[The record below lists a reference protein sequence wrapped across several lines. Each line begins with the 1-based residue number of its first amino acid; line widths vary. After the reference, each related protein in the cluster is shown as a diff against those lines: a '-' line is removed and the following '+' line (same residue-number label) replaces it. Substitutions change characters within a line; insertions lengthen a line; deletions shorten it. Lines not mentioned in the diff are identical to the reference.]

1 MVSGSLVTPL
11 PASTTLCS
19 DGHTSYK
26 GYASDIKIR
35 HVVLRADIR
44 QRVRQW
50 VYHIQHVNSMHARL
64 KRWIRACFC
73 GVSTKYL
80 QNYHNWFKVIE
91 TNLKFKRDV
100 NKAMMELSMIGE
112 NVLFTTEI

>member
-1 MVSGSLVTPL
+1 M
-11 PASTTLCS
+11 
-19 DGHTSYK
+19 
-26 GYASDIKIR
+26 
-35 HVVLRADIR
+35 VLRTDIR
-44 QRVRQW
+44 QRVKLG

-80 QNYHNWFKVIE
+80 QNYLNWFKVIE

-100 NKAMMELSMIGE
+100 QKSMMELAMIGE
-112 NVLFTTEI
+112 NIFFTTEI

>member
-1 MVSGSLVTPL
+1 VSGSLVTPL
-11 PASTTLCS
+11 RASTTLCS
-19 DGHTSYK
+19 DGHASYK

-44 QRVRQW
+44 QRVKLG

-80 QNYHNWFKVIE
+80 QNYLNWFKVIE

-100 NKAMMELSMIGE
+100 QKSMMELAMIGE
-112 NVLFTTEI
+112 NIFFTTEI